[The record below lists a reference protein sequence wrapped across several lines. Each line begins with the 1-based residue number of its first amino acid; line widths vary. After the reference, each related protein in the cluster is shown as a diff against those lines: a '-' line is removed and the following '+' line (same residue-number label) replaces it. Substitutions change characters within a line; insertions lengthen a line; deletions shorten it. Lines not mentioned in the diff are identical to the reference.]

1 VSSGGGTGQQ
11 QNGNPPSSDN
21 GDSAGSSALSI
32 LFTFAGLL
40 LGTLAFL
47 LYLIPPAHASLR
59 TRLLSLI
66 MPVSIA
72 RRLEREQ

>member
-21 GDSAGSSALSI
+21 GSSAGSSALSI

-47 LYLIPPAHASLR
+47 LYLIPPAHTSLR

-72 RRLEREQ
+72 RRLEREP

>member
-1 VSSGGGTGQQ
+1 
-11 QNGNPPSSDN
+11 
-21 GDSAGSSALSI
+21 LSI

-47 LYLIPPAHASLR
+47 LYLIPPAHTSLR

-72 RRLEREQ
+72 RRFEQEQ